1 MISNCASCVCIQQRQ
16 NGESHLKIVTSPL
29 KEYNSQGIPWC
40 NYSADDVDAAGQHQ
54 QLPAPGG
61 LHKGQFKKN

>member
-1 MISNCASCVCIQQRQ
+1 M
-16 NGESHLKIVTSPL
+16 KIVTSPL

-40 NYSADDVDAAGQHQ
+40 DYSADDVDAAGQHQ

-61 LHKGQFKKN
+61 LHKGQL